1 MSDKEKKRIALTGKN
16 IPDNIYDKLV
26 RLGEEKRVTPYITHL
41 MEKEET
47 MDAVIS
53 SLPTLLSEIRDLK
66 GQVASLH
73 DKLERIEVAS
83 APEQIKKQLT
93 DKEQDIKIGDTG
105 IDKDKI
111 NTKEVDIDDI
121 ESELDF

>member
-1 MSDKEKKRIALTGKN
+1 
-16 IPDNIYDKLV
+16 
-26 RLGEEKRVTPYITHL
+26 

>member
-53 SLPTLLSEIRDLK
+53 TLPTLLSEIRDLK